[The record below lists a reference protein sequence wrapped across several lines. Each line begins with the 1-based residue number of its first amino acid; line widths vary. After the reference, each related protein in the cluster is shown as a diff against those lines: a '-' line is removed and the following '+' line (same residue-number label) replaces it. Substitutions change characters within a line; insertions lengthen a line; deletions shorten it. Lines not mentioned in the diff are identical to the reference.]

1 MSLPRAKTICYLAG
15 SSGDWGGASRVLFT
29 NLELLDRNRYQPLVL
44 LPSNGPIE
52 PRLKRLGIRYVI
64 WGDLRE
70 PKGVLNYVADVFRT
84 AQFFRRNRVDLVHV
98 NHAGYWRPAEIIAA
112 KLLRIPVITHYHVI
126 VKKPGPFVKHS
137 RLIVAVSEYAAAHSQ
152 PRSVA
157 KTVVHNSVDLK
168 RFDRASDVRRELGIS
183 PTDVVVSFIGQIRTI
198 KGIDLFIKMARSVTG
213 AGLKFLIVGECRDPQ
228 KYAGSYSEQRLC
240 EEIGDDDRIKYVGY
254 RSDVENLYR
263 SSDFIVM
270 PSRWEEPFGL
280 INVEAGAARRP
291 IIASRDGGIPEVIS
305 HVENGFLIEREDV
318 AGLIHYTRLL
328 IQNAALREQ
337 MGRRG
342 REIVEQR
349 FTQLPIR
356 KLEEAYASLIG

>member
-1 MSLPRAKTICYLAG
+1 VSLPRAKTICYLAG

-84 AQFFRRNRVDLVHV
+84 AQFFRRNRVELVHV

-213 AGLKFLIVGECRDPQ
+213 PGLKFLIVGECRDPQ
-228 KYAGSYSEQRLC
+228 KYAGSYSEQRLR
-240 EEIGDDDRIKYVGY
+240 EEIGDDERIRYVGY
-254 RSDVENLYR
+254 RSDIENLYR
-263 SSDFIVM
+263 SSDVVVM
-270 PSRWEEPFGL
+270 PSRWDEPFGL
-280 INVEAGAARRP
+280 INIEAGAAGKP
-291 IIASRDGGIPEVIS
+291 IIAARDGGIPEVIT
-305 HVENGFLIEREDV
+305 HGENGFLVERDDLG
-318 AGLIHYTRLL
+318 GLIHYAKLL
-328 IQNAALREQ
+328 IDDGGLRRR
-337 MGRRG
+337 MGQRARD
-342 REIVEQR
+342 IVEQR
-349 FTQLPIR
+349 FTHEPVR
-356 KLEEAYASLIG
+356 KLEQAYAALMR